1 MRRLAL
7 LLCLFS
13 APAQAAD
20 LGARAAYLDIVRREA
35 AARGVPAALA
45 DAVAMVETGYRA
57 DAIGTSGEI
66 GIMQVMPATARQLG
80 FSGTLEDLFAPPTNI
95 ALGVE
100 YLSRAW
106 QASGGSICR
115 ALMKYRAGLAEEVM
129 TPLSGQYCTRALGW
143 LASSGSGDLGA
154 PMPAAQPAADPYV
167 VAMPG
172 AAAAPKL
179 VQPAL
184 LAAAVPYRRSM
195 ADREA
200 AVQARFDSHVRR
212 PADTEARVSA
222 AITAAASEPEE

>member
-1 MRRLAL
+1 MRRLL
-7 LLCLFS
+7 LLLTLS
-13 APAQAAD
+13 TVPAQAAD
-20 LGARAAYLDIVRREA
+20 LGARAAYLGIIQREA

-66 GIMQVMPATARQLG
+66 GIMQVMPATARQMG

-115 ALMKYRAGLAEEVM
+115 ALMKYRAGLGEEVM

-143 LASSGSGDLGA
+143 LASSGGDLGA
-154 PMPAAQPAADPYV
+154 MAMPAALPPPPADPYV
-167 VAMPG
+167 ITMPG
-172 AAAAPKL
+172 AVAP
-179 VQPAL
+179 PAL
-184 LAAAVPYRRSM
+184 VRPVLAVSTPYHRSM
-195 ADREA
+195 AVQEA
-200 AVQARFDSHVRR
+200 AVQARFDSHLR
-212 PADTEARVSA
+212 PADTAARVSA
-222 AITAAASEPEE
+222 AIMAATSAPEE

>member
-7 LLCLFS
+7 LLCLIY
-13 APAQAAD
+13 APAQGAD
-20 LGARAAYLDIVRREA
+20 LAGRAAYIDIIRREA

-45 DAVAMVETGYRA
+45 DAVAMVETGYRV

-143 LASSGSGDLGA
+143 LASSGGDVGTPVPTA
-154 PMPAAQPAADPYV
+154 EPALDPHV
-167 VAMPG
+167 IAMPG
-172 AAAAPKL
+172 AAAAPQL
-179 VQPAL
+179 LQPAL
-184 LAAAVPYRRSM
+184 AQAVPFRRSM

-222 AITAAASEPEE
+222 AISAATSEPEE

>member
-7 LLCLFS
+7 LLCLIS
-13 APAQAAD
+13 VPALAAD
-20 LGARAAYLDIVRREA
+20 LAGRAAYLDIVRREA

-45 DAVAMVETGYRA
+45 DAVAMVETGYRV

-80 FSGTLEDLFAPPTNI
+80 FSGTLDDLFAPPTNI

-143 LASSGSGDLGA
+143 LASSGGDLGA
-154 PMPAAQPAADPYV
+154 PVPAAPPVADPYV
-167 VAMPG
+167 IAMPG
-172 AAAAPKL
+172 AAAVPQR

-184 LAAAVPYRRSM
+184 VAAMPYRRSM

-212 PADTEARVSA
+212 PADMEARVSA
-222 AITAAASEPEE
+222 AISAATSEPEE

>member
-1 MRRLAL
+1 MRCLVL
-7 LLCLFS
+7 LLCLIS

-20 LGARAAYLDIVRREA
+20 LSGRTAYLGLIQREA
-35 AARGVPAALA
+35 ALRGVPAALA

-66 GIMQVMPATARQLG
+66 GIMQMMPATARQLG
-80 FSGTLEDLFAPPTNI
+80 FSGTLDDLFAPPTNI

-143 LASSGSGDLGA
+143 LARSGGDLGA
-154 PMPAAQPAADPYV
+154 PTPTPQPAPDPYV
-167 VAMPG
+167 VAMPN
-172 AAAAPKL
+172 AAMPSQF
-179 VQPAL
+179 VRPAL
-184 LAAAVPYRRSM
+184 AEAPYLRSM

-200 AVQARFDSHVRR
+200 AVQARFDSHLRR
-212 PADTEARVSA
+212 PADTMARVSA
-222 AITAAASEPEE
+222 AIAAATSDPEE

>member
-1 MRRLAL
+1 MRRLTL
-7 LLCLFS
+7 LLCLIS

-20 LGARAAYLDIVRREA
+20 LAGRIAYLDIIRREA
-35 AARGVPAALA
+35 ALRGVPAALA

-57 DAIGTSGEI
+57 DAVGTSGEI

-80 FSGTLEDLFAPPTNI
+80 FSGTLDDLFAPPTNI

-129 TPLSGQYCTRALGW
+129 TPLSGQYCTRALSW
-143 LASSGSGDLGA
+143 LASSGNDLGTPA
-154 PMPAAQPAADPYV
+154 PSAQLTPDPHV
-167 VAMPG
+167 IAMPG
-172 AAAAPKL
+172 ATVPPQL
-179 VQPAL
+179 VRPAL
-184 LAAAVPYRRSM
+184 AEAPYRRSM

-212 PADTEARVSA
+212 PVDTLARVSA
-222 AITAAASEPEE
+222 AIAAATSEPEE